1 MTYEEL
7 KANYT
12 AAYRIIMRER
22 AMRDK
27 VFAANAAKREEKIA
41 EMDKL
46 LELIDDMKDE
56 LKKHIGNGP
65 EQPTLLDV
73 IQKVKYP

>member
-27 VFAANAAKREEKIA
+27 VFAANVEKRQEKMA

-56 LKKHIGNGP
+56 LKKHINP

>member
-1 MTYEEL
+1 MTYDQL

-22 AMRDK
+22 AMRDR
-27 VFAANAAKREEKIA
+27 VFAKDAEKREEKIA

-46 LELIDDMKDE
+46 LELIDDLKNE
-56 LKKHIGNGP
+56 LKKHIAP
-65 EQPTLLDV
+65 ETEQPRLIDV
-73 IQKVKYP
+73 APRYEY